1 MRRIKKAREQ
11 KGLTREQLAERIGVS
26 PSAIGKW
33 ETGDRTPSSDT
44 LARLS
49 EELGVSTDYLLEL
62 DNPSKDSEGARRI
75 VEIAVDDPVSDM
87 LLFWQSI
94 KGRPDLRDL
103 FRELATYDEEAIRRI
118 SRVIHALDEHQ
129 NMEG

>member
-75 VEIAVDDPVSDM
+75 IEIAVDDPVSDM

-103 FRELATYDEEAIRRI
+103 FKELATYDEEAIRRAA
-118 SRVIHALDEHQ
+118 RVIHALNDQQ

>member
-1 MRRIKKAREQ
+1 MRRIRKAREQ

-75 VEIAVDDPVSDM
+75 IEIAVDDPVKDTLFSGHVVRSDRK
-87 LLFWQSI
+87 F
-94 KGRPDLRDL
+94 GP
-103 FRELATYDEEAIRRI
+103 
-118 SRVIHALDEHQ
+118 V
-129 NMEG
+129 

>member
-1 MRRIKKAREQ
+1 MRRIRKAREQ
-11 KGLTREQLAERIGVS
+11 KGLTREQLGERIGVS

-75 VEIAVDDPVSDM
+75 IDIAADDPKSDA
-87 LLFWQSI
+87 LSPTIPASSRRLTSTAPRLPQ
-94 KGRPDLRDL
+94 KGYPL
-103 FRELATYDEEAIRRI
+103 
-118 SRVIHALDEHQ
+118 
-129 NMEG
+129 